1 MKPILL
7 DYENIYMSMYV
18 VIVYDTLQTLA
29 MAE

>member
-29 MAE
+29 E